1 MKFLSRQRGKKC
13 MQISTILK
21 YFDANEPML
30 LFIGE
35 NFDYEK
41 NNKLLDLPWSCIY
54 ESMKEDQMIIKRL
67 NNDNRLCRKIY
78 RPEDIKGKVLD
89 QKNLKVVRL
98 FDENADE
105 SSASARR
112 KINKNASNLLDKIP
126 QLIQFIGMIVIIG
139 YAEDDKADLDMMCTL
154 LSELRN
160 ESIIYIGKC
169 SNETHNELREI
180 LSEKK
185 AIIEE
190 EIEFLTVD
198 EDFDIEYQES
208 IDNSVGVNR
217 IYINEKLYNFEKG
230 ELFEISKFAE
240 VLDYAKIHG
249 QEIPAYLYQNYF
261 YAFIKNSVYKPQ
273 WFGYKAGFNL
283 ERYFEAGLYRN
294 VVRTLDNPAK
304 DNKPILVMG
313 QTGSGKSIALANLAY
328 KIFCDKQYPVIY
340 MNNINLDFSPK
351 VQKIDG
357 KINHTYSAQFKALD
371 TLIQKYE
378 AIGARNTLLIWDG
391 SAFVRDRNK
400 YISLYN
406 VLRNKR
412 GHNIVLVCSAY
423 ESFESE
429 LNEDDNKPFKIV
441 NVNVKFQK
449 NTEHDERDE
458 LSKLRTLLKRK
469 AKLDREEIDKI
480 VNLIIANEMDYNNI
494 MTTFYY
500 LFYDI
505 RAGIE
510 QGIQNEAEK
519 TLKEVISSVKFE
531 SQYVNDLKNAMI
543 KAGAVVQRNFDSEDN
558 ASTENVNLKDFLIC
572 IAICS
577 QYRLAMPSRMAFEI
591 LGVSEMEEMKKVLRI
606 PFFSFDDEENM
617 DFSIRIRTK
626 LEAELLLKAY
636 KVTVEEEINY
646 INNIIY
652 SISENDY
659 FNQGNEIDMVT
670 TMLYRMGPNS
680 GNLLIVKKYQEYYLE
695 ISETLKKLREEREIV
710 SPSLGLQ
717 EITYMREYCLSAE
730 IADERK
736 IELLKSAIEIGDK
749 LLGIFSRVSNLITAC
764 DMLTVEISNSRLRL
778 CTLDKS
784 LIFTESGKGL
794 NDIRDVIAHNPD
806 NIYAY
811 HAMIELAILQYNEED
826 DDLEKAHL
834 LAELCD
840 TVDRVREENLLMASN
855 RYFIEPANR
864 VFQLYGQFKCDEYFD
879 ELVDQGN
886 YAGIYLKSKRILSDA
901 GLGQL
906 NKEKYTDKQ
915 ISDIKYVI
923 EELLEN
929 SRYDEITSKSHQ
941 CQYLLLRLKWIVYN
955 KKPIFSAN
963 GKYTRMNVQEWEEI
977 KQICEHYDETF
988 IKSNIV
994 EANSAS
1000 SVLYILALAY
1010 AELDDFKASMRIVL
1024 KLKKDTEWYGYGNR
1038 TRVKHYL
1045 CDDNGQLL
1053 TYSGS
1058 FTPDTD
1064 EITEKGYVQIDKI
1077 KPEWNNFKSGIYF
1090 HKHNIKDIDIK
1101 SGLTSNKF
1109 QLGLAYMGFSVFHG
1123 QSGREV

>member
-1 MKFLSRQRGKKC
+1 

-30 LFIGE
+30 LFIGG
-35 NFDYEK
+35 NFDYAK

-54 ESMKEDQMIIKRL
+54 ESIQEDQMIIRKL
-67 NNDNRLCRKIY
+67 NNDSRLCRKIY

-89 QKNLKVVRL
+89 QKNLKVVKL
-98 FDENADE
+98 FEENADE
-105 SSASARR
+105 SSAATRR
-112 KINKNASNLLDKIP
+112 IVNKNASNLLDKIP
-126 QLIQFIGMIVIIG
+126 QLIQYIGMIVIVG
-139 YAEDDKADLDMMCTL
+139 YAKDDKVNSDMMCTL

-160 ESIIYIGKC
+160 ESIIYIGDC
-169 SNETHNELREI
+169 NAENQDELREI
-180 LSEKK
+180 LNEKK
-185 AIIEE
+185 AIVEE
-190 EIEFLTVD
+190 KIEFLSIED
-198 EDFDIEYQES
+198 EIAVEYQETV
-208 IDNSVGVNR
+208 DNSVGVNR
-217 IYINEKLYNFEKG
+217 IYISGKLYDFETS

-283 ERYFEAGLYRN
+283 ERYFEAGLYKN
-294 VVRTLDNPAK
+294 VVKALDNPAK
-304 DNKPILVMG
+304 DNKPILIMG

-328 KIFCDKQYPVIY
+328 KIFCEKQYPVIY

-351 VQKIDG
+351 VQKKEG
-357 KINHTYSAQFKALD
+357 KISHAYSAQFKALD

-378 AIGARNTLLIWDG
+378 TMGARNILLIWDG
-391 SAFVRDRNK
+391 SAFIRDRDK

-429 LNEDDNKPFKIV
+429 TDEADNRPFRIV
-441 NVNVKFQK
+441 NVNIKFQK
-449 NTEHDERDE
+449 DNEKDERDE
-458 LSKLRTLLKRK
+458 LSKFKTLLKRK
-469 AKLDREEIDKI
+469 AKLDKEEIDRI
-480 VNLIIANEMDYNNI
+480 TNLIVANEMDYNNI

-500 LFYDI
+500 LFYDV

-510 QGIQNEAEK
+510 KGVQDEAEK
-519 TLKEVISSVKFE
+519 MIGEVIASLKFE
-531 SQYVNDLKNAMI
+531 QKYVNVLKDAMI
-543 KAGAVVQRNFDSEDN
+543 KAGAIVQKEFSDEHDTN
-558 ASTENVNLKDFLIC
+558 TENVNLKDFLIC
-572 IAICS
+572 VAICS
-577 QYRLAMPSRMAFEI
+577 QYKLAMPSRMAFEI
-591 LGVSEMEEMKKVLRI
+591 MGVTEMEEMKKVLRI
-606 PFFSFDDEENM
+606 PFFSFEDEEDM

-636 KVTVEEEINY
+636 KVTAEEEVNHIK
-646 INNIIY
+646 NIIY

-670 TMLYRMGPNS
+670 TLLYRMGPNS
-680 GNLLIVKKYQEYYLE
+680 GNLSINKKYQEYYLE
-695 ISETLKKLREEREIV
+695 ISEALKEIREERQIIT
-710 SPSLGLQ
+710 PSLGLQ

-730 IADERK
+730 VKDEKK
-736 IELLKSAIEIGDK
+736 IELLKKAIEIGDE
-749 LLGIFSRVSNLITAC
+749 LLGIFSRYGNLITAN

-778 CTLDKS
+778 CALDKS
-784 LIFTESGKGL
+784 LILKESERGLTDIKG
-794 NDIRDVIAHNPD
+794 VIAHNPD

-811 HAMIELAILQYNEED
+811 HAMIELAILQYNEEE
-826 DDLEKAHL
+826 DDLVKAEL

-840 TVDRVREENLLMASN
+840 IVDRVKEENLLTASN
-855 RYFIEPANR
+855 RYFIEPADK
-864 VFQLYGQFKCDEYFD
+864 VFQLCGEFKCDEYFD
-879 ELVDQGN
+879 ELIKQGN
-886 YAGIYLKSKRILSDA
+886 YAGIYLKAKKMLANA
-901 GLGQL
+901 GLEQV

-915 ISDIKYVI
+915 ISDIKHVI

-929 SRYDEITSKSHQ
+929 PRYKEITSKSHQ

-955 KKPIFSAN
+955 KKPVFSLN
-963 GKYTRMNVQEWEEI
+963 GKYTRMNIQEWNEI
-977 KQICEHYDETF
+977 KQICEHYNETF
-988 IKSNIV
+988 IKSNLV
-994 EANSAS
+994 EESSAV

-1010 AELDDFKASMRIVL
+1010 AELDDFKSSMRIVL
-1024 KLKKDTEWYGYGNR
+1024 KLRNDTEWFGYGNR

-1045 CDDNGQLL
+1045 CDENGQLL

-1058 FTPDTD
+1058 FTSDTD

-1077 KPEWNNFKSGIYF
+1077 KPEWNNYKSGIYF
-1090 HKHNIKDIDIK
+1090 HKHNIKDIEIK

-1123 QSGREV
+1123 QNVKEV